1 MVRKRPCRICRRWF
15 QPEPRVG
22 GRQHVCSSDEC
33 QRERHRRACSDWRGR
48 TAEKRR
54 ERQLREKLRGAD
66 EKRDS
71 GEAPGRG
78 AHAAR
83 RELRLAEVRDA
94 VSLEVYVILDEF
106 LRHLERRL
114 RDAVPAQAPAI
125 PREFGRHP
133 RPEGRDEIAG
143 GRGPP

>member
-15 QPEPRVG
+15 QPEPRAG
-22 GRQHVCSSDEC
+22 DRQHVCSRDEC

-66 EKRDS
+66 EKKDG

-83 RELRLAEVRDA
+83 RELRLAEVRDV
-94 VSLEVYVILDEF
+94 VSLELYVILDEF
-106 LRHLERRL
+106 LRHLDRRL
-114 RDAVPAQAPAI
+114 RDAVSAQAPVI
-125 PREFGRHP
+125 SREFGRHP
-133 RPEGRDEIAG
+133 RAEGRDEMAG
-143 GRGPP
+143 SRGPP